1 MADEPLHRHL
11 LRQLRKLSLSEDSPP
26 SAEAW
31 RLLLD
36 GISRTY
42 EDTDRDRYTLERSVS
57 LFTQDMATM
66 NATLE
71 GERNRMRLVFDQA
84 PVGMVRSEVG
94 GAITHVNE
102 SFAKMLGY
110 TAEELVGR
118 APTSVVHPEEQGQ
131 AAAALASLRTLG
143 TSYATPRRF
152 QHKNG
157 STVHTNISVS
167 IARDAE
173 GDPLFTVAVIE
184 DVTER
189 RRLEMELRHA
199 QKLESV
205 GILAAGVAHEINTP
219 IQFVGDN
226 AQFLRAGFMDLL
238 GLCERYRALLAQ
250 LEGAMSAQDRE
261 ELAAAESAADFAY
274 LRDHAPEAFAATMDG
289 VERVS
294 NIVKA
299 MKTFARQDG
308 IGKAPADI
316 NQALRSTLTV
326 ARNELKYVADVETE
340 MAPLPSLVCNV
351 GDLNQVFL
359 NLLLNA
365 ADAVRDLV
373 GGSGARGKIR
383 VRTLHEG
390 DEIVVAVSD
399 TGTGIPEPIRGRIFD
414 PFFTTKEVGR
424 GSGQGLAISR
434 AVVERHGGALTF
446 DTEMGVG
453 TTFYVRLPMG
463 GSGGSTVRAA

>member
-11 LRQLRKLSLSEDSPP
+11 VRQLRKLGIDESAPP
-26 SAEAW
+26 PAEAW
-31 RLLLD
+31 PLLLA

-42 EDTDRDRYTLERSVS
+42 EDTDRERYTLERSVT
-57 LFTQDMATM
+57 LFTQDMAGM
-66 NATLE
+66 NVTLE
-71 GERNRMRLVFDQA
+71 GERNRMRLVFEQA

-102 SFAKMLGY
+102 SFARMLGY
-110 TAEELVGR
+110 TTDELVGR
-118 APTSVVHPEEQGQ
+118 APTSLLHPDER
-131 AAAALASLRTLG
+131 AAASAAMPTLAG
-143 TSYATPRRF
+143 GPAFATQRRRF
-152 QHKNG
+152 LHKNG
-157 STVHTNISVS
+157 DTVHTNISVS
-167 IARDAE
+167 VARDPA
-173 GDPLFTVAVIE
+173 GAPLFTLAVIE
-184 DVTER
+184 DVTEKHQ
-189 RRLEMELRHA
+189 LEIELRHA

-205 GILAAGVAHEINTP
+205 GILAAGIAHEINTP

-226 AQFLRAGFMDLL
+226 AEFLRTGFMDLL
-238 GLCERYRALLAQ
+238 GLCDRYRTLLGQFEGQ
-250 LEGAMSAQDRE
+250 LSADDRD
-261 ELAAAESAADFAY
+261 ELTAAENAADFAY

-308 IGKAPADI
+308 PSKAPADI
-316 NQALRSTLTV
+316 NQAVRSTVTV

-340 MAPLPSLVCNV
+340 LAPLPNLICNV

-373 GGSGARGKIR
+373 GDSGARGKIR
-383 VRTLHEG
+383 VRTMQDG
-390 DEIVVAVSD
+390 DQIVVAVSD
-399 TGTGIPEPIRGRIFD
+399 SGTGIPEEIRGRIFD

-453 TTFYVRLPMG
+453 TTFFVRLPMV
-463 GSGGSTVRAA
+463 GSAGSTVRAA